1 MLLDA
6 LHRAKS
12 YPYKIPARS
21 YVITG
26 DQYEELAIGAPMPDL
41 SGRRPVIAVG
51 SNQSP
56 EQLIRTFKNAD
67 WGAIPVLRARRK
79 NFDIVYSS
87 HIASYGSI
95 PATLRHSPGTRVSL
109 FVNWLAPKQEIRR
122 HEIESATHTYHFGKL
137 DHIELDLDLDR
148 GLVLTTAFVYTS
160 RRGALLREG
169 HPVALKTIKAENRVW
184 TAWHQEEIQNHAR
197 DRLAPG
203 QPLDD
208 FIHAAI
214 ADASIRQNRTEAL
227 MASSVA
233 FNFSGFTPIEV

>member
-21 YVITG
+21 YVIAG
-26 DQYEELAIGAPMPDL
+26 NQYEELAICAPMPDL

-56 EQLIRTFKNAD
+56 EQLIRKFKDAD
-67 WGAIPVLRARRK
+67 WGAMPVLRARLK
-79 NFDIVYSS
+79 DFDIVYSS
-87 HIASYGSI
+87 HVASYGSI

-109 FVNWLAPKQEIRR
+109 FVNWLTPKQENRM
-122 HEIESATHTYHFGKL
+122 HETEISTTNYLFGKL
-137 DHIELDLDLDR
+137 DDIELDLDL
-148 GLVLTTAFVYTS
+148 GLAITSAFVYTS

-169 HPVALKTIKAENRVW
+169 LPVALKEIKAENRVW
-184 TAWHQEEIQNHAR
+184 TALNQEEIQNHAR
-197 DRLAPG
+197 DRLAPD

-227 MASSVA
+227 MANSVA

>member
-21 YVITG
+21 YVIAG
-26 DQYEELAIGAPMPDL
+26 NQYEELSICAPIPDL

-56 EQLIRTFKNAD
+56 EPLSRKFKDAD
-67 WGAIPVLRARRK
+67 WGTIPVLRARLK
-79 NFDIVYSS
+79 DFDIAYSS
-87 HIASYGSI
+87 HVASYGSI

-109 FVNWLAPKQEIRR
+109 FVNWLTPKQEIRM
-122 HEIESATHTYHFGKL
+122 HETEVSTTNYLFGKL
-137 DHIELDLDLDR
+137 DDIELDLDL
-148 GLVLTTAFVYTS
+148 GLVLTSAFVYTS

-169 HPVALKTIKAENRVW
+169 HPVALKAIKAENRVW
-184 TAWHQEEIQNHAR
+184 TALHQEEIQNYAR
-197 DRLAPG
+197 DRLAPD

-208 FIHAAI
+208 FIHSAI
-214 ADASIRQNRTEAL
+214 TDASIRQNRTEAL
-227 MASSVA
+227 MANSVA